1 MGAILDGYMSFLSKK
16 VPHVLPLPVKV
27 KIKGFWAVKVK
38 IKGFWAV
45 KVKIKGFWVGG
56 GHVPYFLQ

>member
-16 VPHVLPLPVKV
+16 VPHVLPLPVKA
-27 KIKGFWAVKVK
+27 KIKGFWAVK
-38 IKGFWAV
+38 A
-45 KVKIKGFWVGG
+45 KIKGFWVGG